1 MLLMAMKRKPRAQ
14 LSRSGKYYRDNP
26 DAAKRKAQTD
36 KKINARPEQRK
47 KRSELS
53 VARKKLKKKGKKLEG
68 KDLSHRADGSIRLR
82 SVKKNRGSSSDTSG
96 DRRAR
101 GKRK

>member
-1 MLLMAMKRKPRAQ
+1 MLPMAMKRTPRAQ

-26 DAAKRKAQTD
+26 DKAKNKDAYN
-36 KKINARPEQRK
+36 KKLNATPSQRK